1 MSTHIYIH
9 SLHIF
14 VYAHVFA
21 HIQIHYFQ
29 AGILLTLAV
38 ALKGDIAM
46 CIQLH
51 NMALSSNC
59 TDDIQLQT
67 VQITSAY
74 IIF

>member
-38 ALKGDIAM
+38 ALKGGYS
-46 CIQLH
+46 H
-51 NMALSSNC
+51 VH
-59 TDDIQLQT
+59 T
-67 VQITSAY
+67 VTQYAH
-74 IIF
+74 